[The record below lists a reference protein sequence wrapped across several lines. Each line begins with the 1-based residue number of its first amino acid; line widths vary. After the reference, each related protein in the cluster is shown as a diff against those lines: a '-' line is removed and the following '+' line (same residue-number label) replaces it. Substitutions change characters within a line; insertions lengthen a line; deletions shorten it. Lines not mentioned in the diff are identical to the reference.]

1 MLNRRRRWSTDTKS
15 VLGGDALSGDL
26 GFGTMKVGEVALEVE
41 VLEVLSVV
49 LGGGVLEVLSVV
61 LIGLIPSGSVLLLVL
76 SVLSVS
82 GCEALF

>member
-1 MLNRRRRWSTDTKS
+1 
-15 VLGGDALSGDL
+15 
-26 GFGTMKVGEVALEVE
+26 MKVGEVALEVE

-82 GCEALF
+82 G